1 MKDMKAERDRQ
12 IAELWLACYT
22 EEEIAEKV
30 GVDQATVNRT
40 MEEPCKADTW
50 QKCMIFSAYSDPSWQ
65 PPLSQM
71 SGSDTSSVAFG
82 APTPAWGRLSRRR
95 DNLSWARRTHAR
107 LGETAT
113 EPNVSVDLP
122 AHPRPPG
129 GDDQLINF
137 YQLPSQAHP
146 RPPGQERQKLD
157 LTKRERC
164 GIIRVYTGGHVMATT
179 KLTVTL
185 DEELR
190 RAAHEKSERTG
201 RSISH
206 VVREALRHWVEEDPP
221 EEQPKKP

>member
-1 MKDMKAERDRQ
+1 MGEIADILSVSERTVSRWLSRRMKDMKAERDRQ

-95 DNLSWARRTHAR
+95 DNLSWGLQHKKS
-107 LGETAT
+107 
-113 EPNVSVDLP
+113 P
-122 AHPRPPG
+122 
-129 GDDQLINF
+129 
-137 YQLPSQAHP
+137 
-146 RPPGQERQKLD
+146 QE
-157 LTKRERC
+157 
-164 GIIRVYTGGHVMATT
+164 
-179 KLTVTL
+179 
-185 DEELR
+185 
-190 RAAHEKSERTG
+190 
-201 RSISH
+201 
-206 VVREALRHWVEEDPP
+206 
-221 EEQPKKP
+221 